1 MDLTTYGSTA
11 SSSTASSTTTSGS
24 NASNRDG
31 HRWSARPVGDQPA
44 WRPQD
49 LERFVA
55 AARIAVMSYVR
66 SDGRPG
72 QAPVW
77 YVERDGSLHLNV
89 ATGSPKHRALQRDP
103 RVCITIQDERP
114 PYRAVIFDAVAELDD
129 RPDRA
134 RTAGIEER
142 YFGRIGGAT
151 YRRLSEESFA
161 DSGHTEITLHPQ
173 DLRGF
178 DNTRDLGALTVAFLR
193 VRPHLPLLR
202 RLL

>member
-1 MDLTTYGSTA
+1 MYGTA
-11 SSSTASSTTTSGS
+11 DPQTADSAAQPSDPTSSDT
-24 NASNRDG
+24 DG
-31 HRWSARPVGDQPA
+31 RWSARPVGDQPA

-77 YVERDGSLHLNV
+77 YVERDGALHLNV

-129 RPDRA
+129 RAERA
-134 RTAGIEER
+134 LTSGIEER

-161 DSGHTEITLHPQ
+161 DSGHTEITLRPQ

-202 RLL
+202 RFL

>member
-1 MDLTTYGSTA
+1 MDLTTYG
-11 SSSTASSTTTSGS
+11 TTGS
-24 NASNRDG
+24 ETNGSDTND

-134 RTAGIEER
+134 LTTGIEER

-202 RLL
+202 RIL